1 MIKLLPKLSTDLT
14 HEDIPEHVQ
23 LLVTETF
30 DAGLL
35 GILIL
40 LKIKTILN
48 WLSFYYYLFVK
59 LYNFNRLT
67 LYSGNY

>member
-1 MIKLLPKLSTDLT
+1 MTIIFIRLNPGGNVIKLLPKLSTDLT
-14 HEDIPEHVQ
+14 HEDIPENVQ

-40 LKIKTILN
+40 LKIKTFLN
-48 WLSFYYYLFVK
+48 
-59 LYNFNRLT
+59 
-67 LYSGNY
+67 

>member
-14 HEDIPEHVQ
+14 HEDIPENVQ

-40 LKIKTILN
+40 LKIKTFLN
-48 WLSFYYYLFVK
+48 
-59 LYNFNRLT
+59 
-67 LYSGNY
+67 

>member
-14 HEDIPEHVQ
+14 HEDIPEYVQ

-40 LKIKTILN
+40 FKIKTFLN
-48 WLSFYYYLFVK
+48 WLSFYYSL
-59 LYNFNRLT
+59 LNFIILID
-67 LYSGNY
+67 

>member
-14 HEDIPEHVQ
+14 HEDIPENVQ

-40 LKIKTILN
+40 LKIKTFLN
-48 WLSFYYYLFVK
+48 CLSFIYYLFVK
-59 LYNFNRLT
+59 LGNFNRLT